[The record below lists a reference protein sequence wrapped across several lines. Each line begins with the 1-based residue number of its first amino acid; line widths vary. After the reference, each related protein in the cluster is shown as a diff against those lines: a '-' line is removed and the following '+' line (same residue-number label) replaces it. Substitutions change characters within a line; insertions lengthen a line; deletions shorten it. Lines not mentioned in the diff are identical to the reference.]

1 MSQAATGRLYRV
13 PLHRLRV
20 LGLRVR
26 GLWVLASLCAFAGAA
41 LAHDVSAANARYVA
55 ALDGPAPVPFLYLG
69 AKHMVTGLDHVF
81 FLIGVVFFIRR
92 LKDILLYVSL
102 FTVGHSL
109 TLLGGV
115 FYGVSLN
122 HAAVDAVIGVS
133 VLYKAFENMGGFDR
147 LFGRRFDMRAMVF
160 GFGLVHGLGLSG
172 KLQDLSLSD
181 NGLLVNLVSFNLG
194 VEIGQVIV
202 LTAVIGL
209 LDAWRRLPGFSAQ
222 AFAAN
227 TALMAGGVVLTGLHL
242 FGLLVTP

>member
-1 MSQAATGRLYRV
+1 MGGSLVAVQTRSLWIAA
-13 PLHRLRV
+13 
-20 LGLRVR
+20 
-26 GLWVLASLCAFAGAA
+26 ALCAFAGAA
-41 LAHDVSAANARYVA
+41 VAHDVSAANARYVA

-102 FTVGHSL
+102 FTIGHSL

-115 FYGVSLN
+115 YTGLSLDD
-122 HAAVDAVIGVS
+122 HAVDAVIGVS

-147 LFGRRFDMRAMVF
+147 LFGRRLDMRLAVF

-172 KLQDLSLSD
+172 KLQALSLSD
-181 NGLLVNLVSFNLG
+181 NGLLVNLVSFNVG

-202 LTAVIGL
+202 LTAVIGV
-209 LDAWRRLPGFSAQ
+209 LDLWRRMPHFEVQ

-227 TALMAGGVVLTGLHL
+227 TALMTGGFVLTGQHL
-242 FGLLVTP
+242 YGLGSQ